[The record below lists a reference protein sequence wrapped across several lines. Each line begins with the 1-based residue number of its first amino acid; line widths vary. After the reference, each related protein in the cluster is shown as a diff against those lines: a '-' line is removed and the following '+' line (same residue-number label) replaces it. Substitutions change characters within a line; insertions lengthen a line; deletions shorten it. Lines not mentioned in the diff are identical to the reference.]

1 MRARSNSYCV
11 CTFSRP
17 WSVFTLLRTRSVLQ
31 PDTVCSCRK
40 LANDD
45 TATELPQ
52 TGIFPQTPI
61 ASDALIQPY
70 TPACHPS
77 GSETGGATS
86 QPQSRGHRHRP
97 AGHPASTSRV
107 KQELLVLGAHGCLL
121 LEDSLTASA
130 CTGAVHSAYM
140 QYIFCTKQQR
150 TPCGRSSDTYAVHS
164 LNCAALP
171 LSVRSTNINCV
182 SWPCSTW
189 FRSMELKA
197 YTKHTMIFMSAIS
210 STYFQTQD
218 SVTFPPISLSAMQ
231 VTQKGLH
238 SFAGLMGARSVRL
251 DVPTP

>member
-11 CTFSRP
+11 CTFSRS
-17 WSVFTLLRTRSVLQ
+17 WSLFTLLRTRSVLQ

-61 ASDALIQPY
+61 ASDALTQPY

-150 TPCGRSSDTYAVHS
+150 TPCGRSSDTYAVQQPE
-164 LNCAALP
+164 L
-171 LSVRSTNINCV
+171 
-182 SWPCSTW
+182 CSTAI
-189 FRSMELKA
+189 ECA
-197 YTKHTMIFMSAIS
+197 KHQYQLCLMALLDMV
-210 STYFQTQD
+210 
-218 SVTFPPISLSAMQ
+218 SVHGAESLYKTHDDIH
-231 VTQKGLH
+231 VCH
-238 SFAGLMGARSVRL
+238 
-251 DVPTP
+251 